1 MFLYFVCCCC
11 CCCSFTLP
19 PSFSS
24 LTNSWRRL
32 TCDSLTTGKEEENL
46 SIAVLPKRSWKGP
59 NKKISIIWVW
69 VDVIVKTRMKFMF
82 NRVGSRLSLPAFPRG
97 PRLLKCSVTVSQFD
111 GFSPVYIFIHV
122 NPLLL
127 HVMWPLYLRQLIG
140 PQILG
145 KQLLLS
151 KTVVDLGHCRLFK
164 CFFFFFLLPFNWV
177 RLLASVNGVRER
189 LRFSNSRDLYLIMR
203 YDILLLGLSTCI
215 MLSVPRPPSPQSMW
229 WWHFMHVLLCKLG
242 TRYCIS
248 YPAAA
253 TPYLEMH

>member
-1 MFLYFVCCCC
+1 MRTKRFFNSLRIFFCALLMYSCTTGRLPLSFVSVPSFVC

-46 SIAVLPKRSWKGP
+46 SIAVLPKGAGKDQT
-59 NKKISIIWVW
+59 KKSVLSECGF
-69 VDVIVKTRMKFMF
+69 DFIVKTRMKFMF

-127 HVMWPLYLRQLIG
+127 HVMWPLYLRQQVA

-145 KQLLLS
+145 KQLQVQDGCWSRSLPSLQIYFFSFTFQLS
-151 KTVVDLGHCRLFK
+151 PTLGVGE
-164 CFFFFFLLPFNWV
+164 W
-177 RLLASVNGVRER
+177 SEGE
-189 LRFSNSRDLYLIMR
+189 IE
-203 YDILLLGLSTCI
+203 IL
-215 MLSVPRPPSPQSMW
+215 
-229 WWHFMHVLLCKLG
+229 K
-242 TRYCIS
+242 
-248 YPAAA
+248 
-253 TPYLEMH
+253 

>member
-46 SIAVLPKRSWKGP
+46 STAVLPKGAGKDQT
-59 NKKISIIWVW
+59 KKISIIWVW
-69 VDVIVKTRMKFMF
+69 VDFIVKTRMKFMF

-145 KQLLLS
+145 KQLQVQDGCWSQSLPSLQM
-151 KTVVDLGHCRLFK
+151 LF
-164 CFFFFFLLPFNWV
+164 FVFLLPFNWV

-253 TPYLEMH
+253 TPYHEMH